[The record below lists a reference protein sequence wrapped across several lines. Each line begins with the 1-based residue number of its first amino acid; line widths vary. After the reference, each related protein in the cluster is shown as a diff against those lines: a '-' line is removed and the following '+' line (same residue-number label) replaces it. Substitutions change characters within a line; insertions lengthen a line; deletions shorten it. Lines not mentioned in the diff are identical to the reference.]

1 MYLPN
6 NLPNV
11 MSYRHYKNFD
21 NSRFSEELLAEI
33 KKPGPLNKN
42 ISIFHP
48 ICIEVLEKYAPKN
61 KSTLEQMKQIMD
73 SKLNHATMLRSKL
86 CNKFLKSRFNKERF
100 TRNSETFA
108 LVCCI
113 KKKRL
118 L

>member
-1 MYLPN
+1 
-6 NLPNV
+6 

-61 KSTLEQMKQIMD
+61 KSTLE
-73 SKLNHATMLRSKL
+73 
-86 CNKFLKSRFNKERF
+86 
-100 TRNSETFA
+100 
-108 LVCCI
+108 
-113 KKKRL
+113 
-118 L
+118 